1 MSMKVL
7 MVIDAQNDF
16 ITGALGNKECEAAV
30 PKIVE
35 MINSKKYDEI
45 ILTMDSHDENYM
57 ETKEGKN
64 LPVPHCIVPTG
75 VWAPT
80 DGWMIHPDV
89 YAAIKRN
96 YDPDKIEVFKKPT
109 FGAISIIPKYQ
120 KLWEAYGPNLEIDF
134 VGFCTG
140 ICVLSNVAIAKA
152 TLPEANICVIEDACA
167 CVTPKTHKTAIE
179 AMKLIQIDMLQT
191 KDL

>member
-80 DGWMIHPDV
+80 DG
-89 YAAIKRN
+89 
-96 YDPDKIEVFKKPT
+96 
-109 FGAISIIPKYQ
+109 
-120 KLWEAYGPNLEIDF
+120 
-134 VGFCTG
+134 
-140 ICVLSNVAIAKA
+140 
-152 TLPEANICVIEDACA
+152 
-167 CVTPKTHKTAIE
+167 
-179 AMKLIQIDMLQT
+179 
-191 KDL
+191 